1 MAPGR
6 LAPRAFE
13 ITCDRCR
20 ISAPM
25 VLLSHATEDE
35 LRCNGPLDAIERATR
50 RGFEMTFRIERRH
63 ILVTRSLCRAC
74 ARLFVN

>member
-1 MAPGR
+1 MALGR
-6 LAPRAFE
+6 LAPRAFG

-20 ISAPM
+20 VSAPM
-25 VLLSHATEDE
+25 VILSHAEEDE
-35 LRCNGPLDAIERATR
+35 LGFNGPLDAIECATS
-50 RGFEMTFRIERRH
+50 RGFDLTFRIERRH